1 MRELAFTTIAF
12 LGLAVLTS
20 FWIEAPTTRTQ
31 MLPSLAAPLLNVS
44 AAAPEAPAEKLAE
57 LEAVRF
63 LSTRHTGL
71 ANHEIE
77 ALAETI
83 VAEAR
88 RNHFEPA
95 LLVGLIRVESGGYNF
110 AVSAVGAL
118 GLMQIMP
125 PTGEELA
132 RRFDVPWHGPD
143 TLFNPEANVRMGT
156 AYLRELTDRY
166 NGDVATALT
175 AYNWGPGNVDRRKR
189 AGGRIPT
196 FYATRVFEARE
207 ATLLASVAR

>member
-1 MRELAFTTIAF
+1 MRELAFATIAL
-12 LGLAVLTS
+12 LGLAVLTG
-20 FWIEAPTTRTQ
+20 FWLEAPTTRNQ
-31 MLPSLAAPLLNVS
+31 MLPSLEAPPLNVS
-44 AAAPEAPAEKLAE
+44 AALPETQADELAE
-57 LEAVRF
+57 LEALRF
-63 LSTRHTGL
+63 LSTQHTGL
-71 ANHEIE
+71 ADHEIE
-77 ALAETI
+77 VLAETI

-88 RNHFEPA
+88 RNHFAPA
-95 LLVGLIRVESGGYNF
+95 LLIGLIRVESAGYNF
-110 AVSAVGAL
+110 AISPVGAY

-125 PTGEELA
+125 STGEELA

-156 AYLRELTDRY
+156 AYLRELADRY

-189 AGGRIPT
+189 AGGRVPT
-196 FYATRVFEARE
+196 FYATQVFEARE